1 MEIARMSLA
10 GLGVTSAQM
19 ILSAFREAAR
29 MAVLQA
35 EIARAMEQWR

>member
-1 MEIARMSLA
+1 MSLA

-29 MAVLQA
+29 MAEERKQVLQA